1 MLPSLLFAIG
11 LSQFSAVACES
22 RVKADVNLIAESAP
36 VSVASDFSLSDIATL
51 AHRAPHSAAQPLPGF
66 YISTVVHKVSMQLE
80 SGTTHTCA
88 GDLRIDVSIELTGRQ
103 IEIGREIVQQSCRY
117 SAVLRHYKK
126 KAAVDNA
133 VFTKYLDVVKAA
145 LRATPLPPLQIGT
158 DEDLSAVTRQ
168 RIARWV
174 KKVVDQH
181 LQSYHIARL
190 VAMQAVDTPDEMR
203 QLSEAC
209 SRGI

>member
-1 MLPSLLFAIG
+1 MLPSLLLVVG

-22 RVKADVNLIAESAP
+22 RVKTDVNIIAESAP
-36 VSVASDFSLSDIATL
+36 VSVASDFSLSHIATL
-51 AHRAPHSAAQPLPGF
+51 AHRAPHSAVQPPPGF

-80 SGTTHTCA
+80 PGPTHACA

-103 IEIGREIVQQSCRY
+103 IEIGREMTEQSCRY
-117 SAVLRHYKK
+117 SAILRHYQK
-126 KAAVDNA
+126 KAAVDSA

-145 LRATPLPPLQIGT
+145 LHAAPLPTLQIGT
-158 DEDLSAVTRQ
+158 DEDLSAATRQ
-168 RIARWV
+168 RIEQWV

-181 LQSYHIARL
+181 LQSYQVARL
-190 VAMQAVDTPDEMR
+190 LAMQAVDTPDEMR

-209 SRGI
+209 AQGV